1 MKIRGVKLVFP
12 HPSFNPSEALKSISN
27 EKCSIWFGTPTMYL
41 GMILNIFFFERC
53 LELGLSSL
61 FKIEIRHPKSSR

>member
-1 MKIRGVKLVFP
+1 MIELAIKIPKSQIKIRGTKLVFP

-41 GMILNIFFFERC
+41 GMIL
-53 LELGLSSL
+53 
-61 FKIEIRHPKSSR
+61 